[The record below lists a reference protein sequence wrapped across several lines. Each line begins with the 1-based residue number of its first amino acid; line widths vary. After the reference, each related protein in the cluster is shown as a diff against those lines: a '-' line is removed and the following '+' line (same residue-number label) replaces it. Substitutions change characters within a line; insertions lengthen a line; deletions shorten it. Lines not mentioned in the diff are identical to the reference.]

1 MNGNHILTK
10 IDVYITIQ
18 TLLDNYASIDLMF
31 AIRPYHPSFL
41 DTDQGEQREG
51 GGDSVPW
58 LQLMQSNVPVNYE
71 LYGISLD

>member
-51 GGDSVPW
+51 GGLSPMASAYAVKRSS
-58 LQLMQSNVPVNYE
+58 QLRTLRN
-71 LYGISLD
+71 